1 MNKKIFKSVE
11 IKIAVFAL
19 VGLFLL
25 VWGINFLKGID
36 IFKKQY
42 SYHVIFDYTSGLMP
56 AHLVTI
62 NGMMVGNVDNI
73 QLMPELENRVLV
85 TLNVNKEVNIPVN
98 SVIRIAS
105 PSPLSS
111 PQVEV
116 IFSSEQTYLQRG
128 DTVWGTITPGLLDG
142 LSGLGSIVS
151 NLDTIMYSAK
161 NLMVSDAI
169 DNLKAAMNDLHSIT
183 QNVDNILKNNSA
195 KIDGVM
201 SDVNAFTAMLKNNNE
216 KIEQII
222 GNLNATSLQLAESE
236 IKNTI
241 DSLSFFVGKLNTLVD
256 GMNDGKGTLGQLV
269 VNDSLYSNLQHSLGS
284 LDDLLKDL
292 QANPKKYIN
301 VTVFGK
307 KEKNK

>member
-1 MNKKIFKSVE
+1 MNKKIFKSIE
-11 IKIAVFAL
+11 IKIAIFAL

-25 VWGINFLKGID
+25 VWGVNFLKGID
-36 IFKKQY
+36 VFKKQY
-42 SYHVIFDYTSGLMP
+42 SYHVIFDNTSGLMP
-56 AHLVTI
+56 ANLVTI
-62 NGMMVGNVDNI
+62 NGMMVGNVDKI

-85 TLNVNKEVNIPVN
+85 TLNVNKEVRIPVN
-98 SVIRIAS
+98 STIRIAS

-111 PQVEV
+111 PQIEV
-116 IFSSEQTYLQRG
+116 VFSSEQKHLQHG

-142 LSGLGSIVS
+142 LSGLGSVVS
-151 NLDTIMYSAK
+151 NVDTIMIAAK
-161 NLMVSDAI
+161 NLMMSGAI

-183 QNVDNILKNNSA
+183 QNVDNILKNNSS
-195 KIDGVM
+195 KVDGMM
-201 SDVNAFTAMLKNNNE
+201 SDLNAFTAMLKNNNE

-222 GNLNATSLQLAESE
+222 GNFNTASSQLAEAE

-241 DSLSFFVGKLNTLVD
+241 DSLSFFVGRLNTLVD

-269 VNDSLYSNLQHSLGS
+269 VNDSLYSNLQNSLGS
-284 LDDLLKDL
+284 LDYLLKDL